1 MKKIILNLS
10 IVLTIILIAGVS
22 TILYADFQS
31 AYQQIASTIKVDPA
45 SIKTEDV
52 QIVKFPFPHVK
63 IKHIKQEGKIE
74 LSEAKIEFSLWSV
87 LTLSPKISAI
97 YVQEASLRLNSDDTN
112 LIYHDQFIAE
122 LIQKDL
128 LSIKTNI
135 DKLTLIESDNDIS
148 MVMTNFLLK
157 KSGNSYNFSAQTD
170 KNQLLKGN
178 FQKTQE
184 NIIFNLE
191 SVTDNYE
198 LSLQETYKDNKLVT
212 GTASFKNLNLLTPIL
227 NLIPNFMTPLS
238 HSDTLEAVNADF
250 VFSSDDTNWH
260 ISSLKLSADWLQG
273 SGDIL
278 ISRGA
283 TKSEVNLV
291 FDKIDLSHLSDNNED
306 QVAVSTNKFAALR
319 YNSAISCL
327 IKSLSFKSEQLHDI
341 NLKLDIADSKAKIV
355 NLTGNFDDNHKF
367 QITGDLASNSFRSA
381 FDGDITISHP
391 DITKFTNMFND
402 NKATQTKSLPFTL
415 KSNIAI
421 TPVYFSFKNMNLNLD
436 NMNINGDYA
445 AKFIGQLP
453 RINANL
459 QIDSLDLEKK
469 SSINLINDIQEWLE
483 NSLSGMKQDD
493 YQNKFIPIRKISS
506 IGSYDITI
514 DNLTY
519 QNRKYNNISFNL
531 ETEPSSVAINRLYF
545 NDGKTWF
552 DLNASLSTKSLNPVL
567 IIKINDGVIESNI
580 LSSQGLL
587 DFRAKIL
594 EHLELSKINCLFS
607 GYLTA
612 IKNGENGLD
621 RIIFS
626 FKNDKNLLTFADL
639 NFDLFSGRL
648 TMAGSVLLEPLT
660 LNFSYALNAANLS
673 KISDALPKNLLKL
686 DGLVSTNGVFST
698 NGDSLEKLLYNLYN
712 KSSLIAKG
720 VVLNNFSID
729 QFIEKINNE
738 NYDVNNLSY
747 DIDKMLLTDNTTIT
761 DLKSELL
768 LSKGM
773 LDMTSVA
780 FQTKLTSQTGN
791 LKFNI
796 YDYSLGADLSVDFY
810 ILHKRKFKPV
820 SYHPVNIQLNAS
832 GDIMNLSRKIT
843 TDKITEVI
851 NTRNADEALNE
862 AISKTENK

>member
-1 MKKIILNLS
+1 MKKIILSVS
-10 IVLTIILIAGVS
+10 IVCTIILVAGVS
-22 TILYADFQS
+22 TILYADFKS
-31 AYQQIASTIKVDPA
+31 AYQQIAGTIKVDPA

-74 LSEAKIEFSLWSV
+74 LSDAKIEFSMWSV
-87 LTLSPKISAI
+87 FTLAPKISTI
-97 YVQEASLRLNSDDTN
+97 SVKEASLRLNSDDTN
-112 LIYHDQFIAE
+112 LINHDQFIAE

-148 MVMTNFLLK
+148 MVMTNFSLK
-157 KSGNSYNFSAQTD
+157 KSGKNYNFSARTND
-170 KNQLLKGN
+170 NQNLQGN
-178 FQKTQE
+178 FQKTE
-184 NIIFNLE
+184 GNIIFNLE
-191 SVTDNYE
+191 SVTDNYK

-212 GTASFKNLNLLTPIL
+212 GTASFKDLDLSTPIL
-227 NLIPNFMTPLS
+227 SLFSNVITNLN
-238 HSDTLEAVNADF
+238 HQGALEPITADF
-250 VFSSDDTNWH
+250 IFSSDENSWH

-273 SGDIL
+273 AGDIV

-283 TKSEVNLV
+283 STSEANLT
-291 FDKIDLSHLSDNNED
+291 FDKMDLSNLSSEGED
-306 QVAVSTNKFAALR
+306 QVSVSHHKLAALK
-319 YNSAISCL
+319 YNTNISCL
-327 IKSLSFKSEQLHDI
+327 IKQLSFKSEQLHDVT
-341 NLKLDIADSKAKIV
+341 LKLVIADSKAKIE
-355 NLTGNFDDNHKF
+355 NCTGNFDENHKF
-367 QITGDLASNSFRSA
+367 QINGELTSDSLRSA
-381 FDGDITISHP
+381 FDGEVVISHQ
-391 DITKFTNMFND
+391 DISKFANMFGDISFNQQ
-402 NKATQTKSLPFTL
+402 KPLPFVL
-415 KSNIAI
+415 QSHVRI
-421 TPVYFSFKNMNLNLD
+421 TPVYFSFQNINLNLEG
-436 NMNINGDYA
+436 MNITGDYST
-445 AKFIGQLP
+445 KFIGQLP

-459 QIDSLDLEKK
+459 KIDSLDLDKE
-469 SSINLINDIQEWLE
+469 SAIDSINDIKKWLE

-514 DNLTY
+514 DNLAY
-519 QNRKYNNISFNL
+519 QTHKYNNISFNL

-545 NDGKTWF
+545 NNGSTWF
-552 DLNASLSTKSLNPVL
+552 DLSASLSTKSLNPVL
-567 IIKINDGVIESNI
+567 IVKINDGVIENTI

-594 EHLELSKINCLFS
+594 EHLDLAKINFLVS

-612 IKNGENGLD
+612 FKNGDNGLD

-626 FKNDKNLLTFADL
+626 FKNDKNLLTFTDL

-673 KISDALPKNLLKL
+673 KISAALPKNLLTL
-686 DGLVSTNGVFST
+686 DGLVSNNGVFST

-738 NYDVNNLSY
+738 SYDANNLSY
-747 DIDKMLLTDNTTIT
+747 DVDKMLLTDNTTII
-761 DLKSELL
+761 DLKSDVL
-768 LSKGM
+768 LSKGV
-773 LDMTSVA
+773 LD
-780 FQTKLTSQTGN
+780 LTPMSFKTNLSSQTGN
-791 LKFNI
+791 LKLNI
-796 YDYSLGADLSVDFY
+796 YDYSLDGDLAVNFY
-810 ILHKRKFKPV
+810 ILHKRKFKPA
-820 SYHPVNIQLNAS
+820 SYQPLVVDLKAS

-843 TDKITEVI
+843 ADKIAEVI
-851 NTRNADEALNE
+851 NMRNVEDTGSGSN
-862 AISKTENK
+862 

>member
-74 LSEAKIEFSLWSV
+74 LSEAEIEFSLWSV

-97 YVQEASLRLNSDDTN
+97 YVKEASLRLNSDDTN
-112 LIYHDQFIAE
+112 LIHHDQFIAE

-135 DKLTLIESDNDIS
+135 EKLTLIESDNDIS

-170 KNQLLKGN
+170 KNQLLKGH
-178 FQKTQE
+178 FQKTPE

-191 SVTDNYE
+191 SITDNYE

-227 NLIPNFMTPLS
+227 NLIPNFITPLG
-238 HSDTLEAVNADF
+238 HSDTLEGVNADF

-278 ISRGA
+278 ISRSA
-283 TKSEVNLV
+283 AKSDVNLV
-291 FDKIDLSHLSDNNED
+291 FDKIDLSNLSSNNED
-306 QVAVSTNKFAALR
+306 QVTVSTNKFAALK
-319 YNSAISCL
+319 YNSSISCL
-327 IKSLSFKSEQLHDI
+327 IKSLSFQSEQLHDI
-341 NLKLDIADSKAKIV
+341 TLKLDIADSKVKIE
-355 NLTGNFDDNHKF
+355 NLTGSFDENNKF
-367 QITGDLASNSFRSA
+367 QVTGELTSDSLRSA
-381 FDGDITISHP
+381 FDGDVAISHQDISKFSNMLG
-391 DITKFTNMFND
+391 DITFDQQKP
-402 NKATQTKSLPFTL
+402 LPFTL
-415 KSNIAI
+415 QSHVRI
-421 TPVYFSFKNMNLNLD
+421 TPVYFSFQNINLNLEG
-436 NMNINGDYA
+436 MSFTGDYST
-445 AKFIGQLP
+445 KFIGQLP

-459 QIDSLDLEKK
+459 RIDSLDLDKK
-469 SSINLINDIQEWLE
+469 SSIDSINNIKEWLE

-506 IGSYDITI
+506 IGSYDIII

-519 QNRKYNNISFNL
+519 QNHKYNDISFNL

-567 IIKINDGVIESNI
+567 IVKINDGVIESNI

-612 IKNGENGLD
+612 IKNGDNGLD

-626 FKNDKNLLTFADL
+626 FKNDKNLLTFTDL

-648 TMAGSVLLEPLT
+648 TMAGSILLEPLT

-747 DIDKMLLTDNTTIT
+747 DVDKMLLTDNTTII

-768 LSKGM
+768 LSKGV
-773 LDMTSVA
+773 LDLAPMSFKTN
-780 FQTKLTSQTGN
+780 LTSQAGN
-791 LKFNI
+791 LKLNI
-796 YDYSLGADLSVDFY
+796 YDYSLGADLSIDFY

-820 SYHPVNIQLNAS
+820 SYQPLNIQLNAS

-843 TDKITEVI
+843 TDKIAEVI
-851 NTRNADEALNE
+851 NMRNAEDTVAD

>member
-22 TILYADFQS
+22 TILYADFRS
-31 AYQQIASTIKVDPA
+31 AYQQIAGTIKVDPA

-52 QIVKFPFPHVK
+52 HIVKFPFPHVK

-97 YVQEASLRLNSDDTN
+97 YVKEAALRLNSDDTN
-112 LIYHDQFIAE
+112 LIHHDQFISE

-157 KSGNSYNFSAQTD
+157 KSGNNYNFSASTNNDQV
-170 KNQLLKGN
+170 LKGN
-178 FQKTQE
+178 FQKNPE
-184 NIIFNLE
+184 NIIFNLD
-191 SVTDNYE
+191 SVTENYE
-198 LSLQETYKDNKLVT
+198 LSLQEIYKDNKLVT

-227 NLIPNFMTPLS
+227 NLIPNFMAPLS
-238 HSDTLEAVNADF
+238 HSGTLESVNADF
-250 VFSSDDTNWH
+250 IFTSDETNWH
-260 ISSLKLSADWLQG
+260 ISSLKLSSDWLQG
-273 SGDIL
+273 SGEIL
-278 ISRGA
+278 ISRVAG
-283 TKSEVNLV
+283 KSEVKLV
-291 FDKIDLSHLSDNNED
+291 FDKIDLSNLSDNNKD
-306 QVAVSTNKFAALR
+306 QVTIPTNKFAALK
-319 YNSAISCL
+319 YNSSISCL
-327 IKSLSFKSEQLHDI
+327 IKQLSLQSEQLHDI
-341 NLKLDIADSKAKIV
+341 SLKLDIVDSKAKIE
-355 NLTGNFDDNHKF
+355 NLTGSFDENHKF
-367 QITGDLASNSFRSA
+367 QVTGELTSDSLRSA

-402 NKATQTKSLPFTL
+402 NTATQTKSLPFTL

-421 TPVYFSFKNMNLNLD
+421 TPVYFSFQNLNL
-436 NMNINGDYA
+436 NLEGMNVIGDYST
-445 AKFIGQLP
+445 KFIGQLP
-453 RINANL
+453 RINANIR
-459 QIDSLDLEKK
+459 IDSLDFTKK
-469 SSINLINDIQEWLE
+469 SSIDSINNIKEWLE

-506 IGSYDITI
+506 IGSYDIII
-514 DNLTY
+514 DNLNY
-519 QNRKYNNISFNL
+519 QTHKYNNISFNL

-552 DLNASLSTKSLNPVL
+552 DLNASLSTKALNPVL
-567 IIKINDGVIESNI
+567 IIKVNDGVIEHSAF
-580 LSSQGLL
+580 SAQGML
-587 DFRAKIL
+587 DLRTKIL
-594 EHLELSKINCLFS
+594 EHLELSKINFLVS
-607 GYLTA
+607 GYLAA
-612 IKNGENGLD
+612 IKNGDNGLE

-626 FKNDKNLLTFADL
+626 FKNEKNLLTFTDL

-673 KISDALPKNLLKL
+673 KFSDMLPKNLLRL

-698 NGDSLEKLLYNLYN
+698 NGDSLEKLLYNLYI
-712 KSSLIAKG
+712 KSNLIAKG

-738 NYDVNNLSY
+738 NYDSNNLSY
-747 DIDKMLLTDNTTIT
+747 DVDKMLLTENTTIS
-761 DLKSELL
+761 DFKSDLL
-768 LSKGM
+768 LSKGVI
-773 LDMTSVA
+773 DMTSIA
-780 FQTKLTSQTGN
+780 FKTNLTAQTGN

-796 YDYSLGADLSVDFY
+796 YDYNIGGDFSIDFY

-820 SYHPVNIQLNAS
+820 SYQPLNIQLNLK

-843 TDKITEVI
+843 TDKMAEVI
-851 NTRNADEALNE
+851 NMRNAEESVSDS
-862 AISKTENK
+862 ISKAENK

>member
-10 IVLTIILIAGVS
+10 IVLTILLITGVA
-22 TILYADFQS
+22 TILYADFRS
-31 AYQQIASTIKVDPA
+31 AYQQIAGTIKVDPA

-63 IKHIKQEGKIE
+63 IKQIKQEGKIE

-87 LTLSPKISAI
+87 LTLSPKISSI
-97 YVQEASLRLNSDDTN
+97 YVKEASLRLNSDDTN
-112 LIYHDQFIAE
+112 LINHDQFIAE

-157 KSGNSYNFSAQTD
+157 KSGNNYNFSATTNN
-170 KNQLLKGN
+170 NQILKGN
-178 FQKTQE
+178 FQKKPE
-184 NIIFNLE
+184 NIIFNLD

-227 NLIPNFMTPLS
+227 NLIPNFMTS
-238 HSDTLEAVNADF
+238 SSRAATLEAVNADF
-250 VFSSDDTNWH
+250 VFSSDENNWH
-260 ISSLKLSADWLQG
+260 ISSLKLSSDWLQG

-283 TKSEVNLV
+283 AKSEVNLV

-306 QVAVSTNKFAALR
+306 QVAVSTNKFAALK
-319 YNSAISCL
+319 YNSSISCL

-341 NLKLDIADSKAKIV
+341 NLKLDVADSKAKIQ
-355 NLTGNFDDNHKF
+355 NLTGSFDENHKF
-367 QITGDLASNSFRSA
+367 QVTGELTSDSLRSA
-381 FDGDITISHP
+381 FDGDIVISHQDISKFSNMLG
-391 DITKFTNMFND
+391 DITFNQQ
-402 NKATQTKSLPFTL
+402 NALPFTL
-415 KSNIAI
+415 QSHVRI
-421 TPVYFSFKNMNLNLD
+421 TPVYFSFQNINLNLEG
-436 NMNINGDYA
+436 MNITGDYST
-445 AKFIGQLP
+445 KFIGQLP

-459 QIDSLDLEKK
+459 RINSIDLEKK
-469 SSINLINDIQEWLE
+469 SSIDSINNIKEWLE
-483 NSLSGMKQDD
+483 NSLNGMKQDD

-506 IGSYDITI
+506 IGSYDIII
-514 DNLTY
+514 DNLNY
-519 QNRKYNNISFNL
+519 QNHKYNNISFNL

-552 DLNASLSTKSLNPVL
+552 DLNAALSTKSLNPVL
-567 IIKINDGVIESNI
+567 IVKINDGVIESNI

-612 IKNGENGLD
+612 IKNGDNGLD

-626 FKNDKNLLTFADL
+626 FKNDKNLLTFTDL
-639 NFDLFSGRL
+639 NFDLFNGRL

-673 KISDALPKNLLKL
+673 KISNTLPKNLLTL

-698 NGDSLEKLLYNLYN
+698 NGDSLEKLLYNLYI

-738 NYDVNNLSY
+738 NYDANNLSY
-747 DIDKMLLTDNTTIT
+747 DVDKMLLTDSTTIT
-761 DLKSELL
+761 DFKSDLL
-768 LSKGM
+768 LSKGII
-773 LDMTSVA
+773 DMTSIA
-780 FQTKLTSQTGN
+780 FKTNLTAQTGD

-796 YDYSLGADLSVDFY
+796 YDYNIGGNFSMDFY

-820 SYHPVNIQLNAS
+820 SYQPLNTQLNLT

-851 NTRNADEALNE
+851 NMRNAEDAVVNSVPK
-862 AISKTENK
+862 AENK